1 LRTQSEATPIL
12 KKGLSALIKT
22 LGDIKPNIEVQAP
35 TVNVQPKITVAA
47 PDTKAFGESLR
58 EMKTIFDNILM
69 PLVVASYRK
78 MKMDHSIWEDM
89 KRVNDILKKMDLLI
103 AAESVKEAV
112 AKKRG
117 AVRKEE

>member
-1 LRTQSEATPIL
+1 
-12 KKGLSALIKT
+12 
-22 LGDIKPNIEVQAP
+22 
-35 TVNVQPKITVAA
+35 
-47 PDTKAFGESLR
+47 
-58 EMKTIFDNILM
+58 
-69 PLVVASYRK
+69 

-117 AVRKEE
+117 GGKEKE